1 MSDRLHNEIVETTP
15 RMPDESMAI
24 ALSKAEIDQQIAT
37 ARAYPRNLKRVMGSI
52 TSLVTLDEE
61 TAQECLYALVRR
73 KSDEENKPIE
83 GPSIRLAEVAAQ
95 MYGNCRID
103 ARVVHVDRTEKF
115 VEAEGLFHDLETN
128 MASRATVRRRISTKQ
143 GRLFSD
149 DMIVVTGNAACAIA
163 KRNAI
168 LAGIPRGIYRPAY
181 QAARAI
187 VAGTAETLGKN
198 REKAIKAFASFG
210 VTPAQLFEA
219 LGVQTEVDIKIDH
232 VAQLRAMYSTLK
244 NAEATVEEMFPSDVK
259 TTLAKAGSLPQ
270 AAKAAEAPA
279 AKQEQAA
286 PAAAEDLP
294 PDPDAS

>member
-1 MSDRLHNEIVETTP
+1 MSDRTHAELVETTP
-15 RMPDESMAI
+15 RMPDESMAV

-37 ARAYPRNLKRVMGSI
+37 ARAYPRNLKRVIASI

-95 MYGNCRID
+95 MYGNCRMD

-198 REKAIKAFASFG
+198 REKAIRAFASFG

-219 LGVQTEVDIKIDH
+219 LAVQSEVDIKIDH

-244 NAEATVEEMFPSDVK
+244 NGEATVEEMFPAE
-259 TTLAKAGSLPQ
+259 AKPQ
-270 AAKAAEAPA
+270 AAAKPAPPQTKATEAPA
-279 AKQEQAA
+279 AKQEQSA
-286 PAAAEDLP
+286 PAAADDLP
-294 PDPDAS
+294 PDPDAG

>member
-1 MSDRLHNEIVETTP
+1 MSDRNDVEILEP
-15 RMPDESMAI
+15 ERPGDESMAV

-37 ARAYPRNLKRVMGSI
+37 ARAYPRKIKNVISSI

-73 KSDEENKPIE
+73 KRTANDDEENKPIE

-143 GRLFSD
+143 GRLFSE

-168 LAGIPRGIYRPAY
+168 LAGIPRGVYRPAY
-181 QAARAI
+181 QAARGI
-187 VAGTAETLGKN
+187 VAGTIETLGKN
-198 REKAIKAFASFG
+198 REKAIKAFAAFG
-210 VTPAQLFEA
+210 VTPPQIFET
-219 LGVQTEVDIKIDH
+219 LGVASELEIKIDH
-232 VAQLRAMYSTLK
+232 VATLRGMYAALK
-244 NAEATVEEMFPSDVK
+244 NGEATVEEMFADSKPV
-259 TTLAKAGSLPQ
+259 
-270 AAKAAEAPA
+270 AAKAP
-279 AKQEQAA
+279 A
-286 PAAAEDLP
+286 PAAAKPAPPDPDQPAPAKPAAPPVP
-294 PDPDAS
+294 PDPDAE